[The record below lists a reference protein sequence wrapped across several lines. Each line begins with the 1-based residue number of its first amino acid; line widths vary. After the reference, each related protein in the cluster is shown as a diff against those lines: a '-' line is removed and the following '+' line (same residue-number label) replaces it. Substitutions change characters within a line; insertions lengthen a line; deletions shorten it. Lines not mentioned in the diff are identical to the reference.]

1 MRRGSREKHL
11 VDASHSKNTLKSLK
25 KEFRERKSLERE
37 RGGEDEERLER
48 EAPSRC
54 FSL

>member
-1 MRRGSREKHL
+1 MPKTILVNPLEKERKREK
-11 VDASHSKNTLKSLK
+11 
-25 KEFRERKSLERE
+25 
-37 RGGEDEERLER
+37 GEDEERLER